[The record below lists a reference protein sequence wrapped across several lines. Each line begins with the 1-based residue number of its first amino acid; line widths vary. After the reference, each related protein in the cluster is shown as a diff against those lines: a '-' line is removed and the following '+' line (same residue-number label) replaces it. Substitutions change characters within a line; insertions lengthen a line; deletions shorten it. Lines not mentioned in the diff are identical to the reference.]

1 MERTDMDR
9 AFDEYTGYN
18 TNEELVRHHVNYLRA
33 QDSNSRGLPG
43 LDFLSIMTGIGVSIT
58 SQVLKG
64 KKRRAELK
72 KVRTTPLDIR
82 LNNYTDSPIIISS
95 VNSPCS
101 HSLDSILVLPSSQST
116 ITVHFPYTLQNDF
129 MLESAYVG
137 LAFGS
142 GENYTHFNL
151 EFQADFRFSNHSDKN
166 PQGNFRVIKIEVSD
180 SESKKW
186 GNYFKPEDDSSE
198 PKDYSSELKLYKMR
212 SLANMMK
219 QITIVTASSLDFES
233 PLNLTFYDSVRG

>member
-18 TNEELVRHHVNYLRA
+18 KNEELVKHHVNYLRT

-43 LDFLSIMTGIGVSIT
+43 LDFVSILTGIGVSIT

-116 ITVHFPYTLQNDF
+116 ITVHFPYTLDNEH
-129 MLESAYVG
+129 MIKSSYVG

-151 EFQADFRFSNHSDKN
+151 EFEANFSFSNHSDKN
-166 PQGNFRVIKIEVSD
+166 PQGSFRVSKIEVSD
-180 SESKKW
+180 SKNKK
-186 GNYFKPEDDSSE
+186 GENYFKQEGN
-198 PKDYSSELKLYKMR
+198 SSELKLYKMR
-212 SLANMMK
+212 PLANMMK
-219 QITIVTASSLDFES
+219 LITVVTASSLDFES
-233 PLNLTFYDSVRG
+233 PLSITFYDSVRG